1 MERCGGQKQAMT
13 GVILA
18 GGQNRRM
25 GGQSKALLM
34 YEGDTFLDRQ
44 LAELGSLCAELL
56 VVTQEPERYE
66 AVVHTFSGE
75 APVRIIPDLQPGRG
89 PLAGFQAAMRA
100 ASYEELWIV
109 GCDMPWVDAEVAKA
123 LSELRSSVGADAVV
137 AKIDGRLHPLHGVY
151 LKSCL
156 PEAERLLAAND
167 LRLMRLLD
175 SVALQVADES
185 FLERKGIST
194 GFIRNIND
202 PDEYERLTG
211 KRLRF

>member
-1 MERCGGQKQAMT
+1 MKRYGGQRRAMT

-34 YEGDTFLDRQ
+34 YEGNTFLARQ

-66 AVVHTFSGE
+66 AVVHAFPGE
-75 APVRIIPDLQPGRG
+75 SPVRIIPDLQPGRG

-109 GCDMPWVDAEVAKA
+109 GCDMPWVDAEAAKA
-123 LSELRSSVGADAVV
+123 LSELRSSVGANAAI
-137 AKIDGRLHPLHGVY
+137 AKIDGRLHPLHGIY
-151 LKSCL
+151 LKACL

-167 LRLMRLLD
+167 LRLMGLLD

-185 FLERKGIST
+185 FLERKGISK